1 MLQAESCLETR
12 EASISFGGVVAADRV
27 TLKLNCGEIRGLIGP
42 NGAGKTTLLNLISGI
57 YPLDSGKVFMCG
69 TDITTMPA
77 YQRARMGLARTF
89 QTPRFI
95 HRASIRNNLLLGTDL
110 GDQINYMQ
118 SYLGKRTHNFRDELY
133 ELLDLAQLSFNWD
146 DEIATMPFGQQKILE
161 IVRAMLE
168 HPKFILIDEPAAG
181 LNDVE
186 LANAMKLIERATRQG
201 CGVILIEHR
210 MDMVMSFCHTI
221 TVLNFGKVIAQ
232 GLPEEV
238 QANEAVIEAYL
249 GRD

>member
-1 MLQAESCLETR
+1 MQTTDLCLEIR
-12 EASISFGGVVAADRV
+12 NVSKAFGGVIAAENV
-27 TLKLNCGEIRGLIGP
+27 SLKIKRGEIRGLIGP

-57 YPLDSGKVFMCG
+57 YTVDSGSIFMDG
-69 TDITTMPA
+69 HDITSIPA

-89 QTPRFI
+89 QSPRFI

-110 GDQINYMQ
+110 GDQISYLQ
-118 SYLGKRTHNFRDELY
+118 SYFGKKTHNFRDELF
-133 ELLDLAQLSFNWD
+133 ELLDLAQISFDWD
-146 DEIATMPFGQQKILE
+146 DEIASMSFGQQKVLE

-168 HPKFILIDEPAAG
+168 HPKYILIDEPAAG

-186 LANAMKLIERATRQG
+186 LTNAMKLIDRATNLG

-221 TVLNFGKVIAQ
+221 TVLNFGKVIAE
-232 GLPEEV
+232 GLPAEV
-238 QANEAVIEAYL
+238 QKNEAVIEAYL
-249 GRD
+249 GRE